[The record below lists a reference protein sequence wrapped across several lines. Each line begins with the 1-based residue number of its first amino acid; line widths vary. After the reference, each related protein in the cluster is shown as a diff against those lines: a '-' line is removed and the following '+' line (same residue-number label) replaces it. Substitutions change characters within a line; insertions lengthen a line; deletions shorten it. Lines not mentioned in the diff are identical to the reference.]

1 MNTED
6 IIKFENNA
14 GNELHLFRD
23 RLFWQAWER
32 SAFLFSKIFRKYQV
46 HHRFVQ
52 KVAQDLVWLGFPK
65 TVLKDVQM
73 TAKQKAFSYEVLD
86 DSHIVIKGIPD
97 IDGFQEWKSDIL
109 SSPTADK
116 KKPTPK
122 EAKDSSKK
130 DVKTAE
136 FLLYRLVFDFI
147 IYSSKLVPKIDRD
160 YKFTIGERIVNELV
174 NVGEHIFLYINHR
187 TAIDSTSVIDSLY
200 RIRFDFR
207 LLNELKQV
215 SIDQWMFVNT
225 KIEEI
230 LKTIM
235 PESMSSR
242 THGASEEESS
252 ILPSS
257 PGLPGDGFTPLIRS
271 NESLF

>member
-65 TVLKDVQM
+65 TVLKDIQM
-73 TAKQKAFSYEVLD
+73 TAKQKLFSYEVLD
-86 DSHIVIKGIPD
+86 DSHIVIKGIPN
-97 IDGFQEWKSDIL
+97 IDGFQEWKSNIL
-109 SSPTADK
+109 SSPSEDK
-116 KKPTPK
+116 KKLTTKETKDPSKK
-122 EAKDSSKK
+122 EAK
-130 DVKTAE
+130 TAE
-136 FLLYRLVFDFI
+136 YLLYRLVSDFT
-147 IYSSKLVPKIDRD
+147 IYASNLIPKINRS
-160 YKFTIGERIVNELV
+160 YRYPVGERIMNELLS
-174 NVGEHIFLYINHR
+174 VGEHIFLYINHR

-207 LLNELKQV
+207 FLNELKQV
-215 SIDQWMFVNT
+215 SIDKWMFVNT

-242 THGASEEESS
+242 THGASKEESS

-257 PGLPGDGFTPLIRS
+257 PGLPGDGFTPLTRS
-271 NESLF
+271 NECLF

>member
-6 IIKFENNA
+6 IIKFENNG

-23 RLFWQAWER
+23 RLFWRAWER
-32 SAFLFSKIFRKYQV
+32 SAFLFSKIFRKYKV

-52 KVAQDLVWLGFPK
+52 KVVQDLVWLGFPK

-73 TAKQKAFSYEVLD
+73 TVKQKSFSYEVLD

-97 IDGFQEWKSDIL
+97 IDGFQEWKSGIL

-116 KKPTPK
+116 KKPAAK

-136 FLLYRLVFDFI
+136 FLLYRLVSDFI
-147 IYSSKLVPKIDRD
+147 IYVLNLVPKINRS
-160 YKFTIGERIVNELV
+160 YRYTVGERIMNELL
-174 NVGEHIFLYINHR
+174 NVGEHVFLYINHR
-187 TAIDSTSVIDSLY
+187 KAIDPINIVDSLY

-225 KIEEI
+225 KIEEM
-230 LKTIM
+230 LKIVM
-235 PESMSSR
+235 PESMYSR
-242 THGASEEESS
+242 MHGVSKEESS
-252 ILPSS
+252 ILPSAS
-257 PGLPGDGFTPLIRS
+257 GNSDDGFTPLIRS

>member
-32 SAFLFSKIFRKYQV
+32 SAFLFSKNFRKYQV

-65 TVLKDVQM
+65 TVLKDIQM
-73 TAKQKAFSYEVLD
+73 TAKQKSFSYEVLD
-86 DSHIVIKGIPD
+86 DSHIVIKGIPN
-97 IDGFQEWKSDIL
+97 IDGFQEWKSNIL
-109 SSPTADK
+109 SSPSEDK
-116 KKPTPK
+116 KKLTTKETKDPSKK
-122 EAKDSSKK
+122 EAK
-130 DVKTAE
+130 TAE
-136 FLLYRLVFDFI
+136 YLLYRLVSDFT
-147 IYSSKLVPKIDRD
+147 IYASNLIPKINRS
-160 YKFTIGERIVNELV
+160 YRYPVGERIMNELLS
-174 NVGEHIFLYINHR
+174 VGEHIFLYINHR

-207 LLNELKQV
+207 FLNELKQV
-215 SIDQWMFVNT
+215 SIDKWMFVNT

-242 THGASEEESS
+242 THGASKEESS

-257 PGLPGDGFTPLIRS
+257 PGLPGDGFTPLTRS
-271 NESLF
+271 NECLF